1 MPDMPRPLLE
11 TPPQQV
17 RASPSPLNVPV
28 SREAVRSAFRPL
40 FPPQEDNDRERDYHR
55 QEMEEEPTRPHPLM
69 ERGQGPDDQSSRGLW
84 EKLQQKPPRE
94 QQGAGEFPT
103 SSKSPTEEMFSD
115 RERER
120 HFDHHQQLQQQQSH
134 HQPPYREQS
143 GPDERQETRYWPG
156 HDVPPSHDAK
166 FDVPPGHN
174 ARFDTPPGHNARF
187 DTPPGYNARRDA
199 PSGYDARYEVPPGHD
214 ARFNALPPRDAVHAV
229 PPGRDAVHAV
239 PPGRDAVHAVPPGRD
254 AVHAVP
260 PGRDAVHAV
269 PPGRDAVHAV
279 PPGHN
284 ARHEDFPGS
293 GYEHRPGE
301 EDWRGYS
308 DGRTRHGEHD
318 LRAPP
323 GPGDQDVRAPPG
335 QQYPYR
341 EDYDR
346 HQQQS
351 LPAGLK
357 NDEPTISSLRK
368 DPHAAIPGLGGAFE
382 SQQDKNVL
390 IKTDTSSEAKG
401 ETKAREVGGA
411 GGGDMGE
418 ANVSGNQASNMMIQ
432 SLGKIVSQLQ
442 TLKGITSSLQLLN
455 TLPKESSRQ
464 EDVKGV
470 ETVDLRERMETELSE
485 ETKRKVAALLATESD
500 SDGEQVM
507 DDVLVFISVI
517 PKMFFDVVFS

>member
-84 EKLQQKPPRE
+84 EELQQKPPRE

-115 RERER
+115 RDRER
-120 HFDHHQQLQQQQSH
+120 HFDHHQQLQQQQQSH

-269 PPGRDAVHAV
+269 PPG
-279 PPGHN
+279 HN

-308 DGRTRHGEHD
+308 DGRTRNGEHD

-323 GPGDQDVRAPPG
+323 GPGDQDLRAPPG

-341 EDYDR
+341 DDYDR

-368 DPHAAIPGLGGAFE
+368 DPHAAIPGLGGTFE
-382 SQQDKNVL
+382 SQHDKNVL
-390 IKTDTSSEAKG
+390 IKTVTSSGNSEAKG

-470 ETVDLRERMETELSE
+470 ETVDSRERMETELSE

-517 PKMFFDVVFS
+517 PKMFFIFDVVFN